1 MSEEE
6 PIMSSIVSISM
17 VSGLEGCVGSNPM
30 LLKIYPP
37 TQDYTEEAIIA
48 KALPHGAQPYQFY
61 MDTMDSR
68 KLLIYTFEIAQ
79 EGRND
84 LGSIGFVVGKDTIIE
99 NLQTLIKDLVEDMQA
114 NGLLTFAILQEYL
127 PQIIEGLNKQSK
139 IKFGKVKFDVAS
151 ALKKQNIALQLDS
164 RKVRG
169 MF

>member
-1 MSEEE
+1 MSDEE
-6 PIMSSIVSISM
+6 MSSVVSTLM

-68 KLLIYTFEIAQ
+68 KLLIYTFEIRQ

-84 LGSIGFVVGKDTIIE
+84 LGSIGLVVGKDTIMK
-99 NLQTLIKDLVEDMQA
+99 NLQTLIKELVNDMQT
-114 NGLLTFAILQEYL
+114 NGVLTFDILQEYL
-127 PQIIEGLNKQSK
+127 PQIIDGLNNQCK

-151 ALKKQNIALQLDS
+151 MLKKQNIALQLDS